1 MKDILN
7 YFHSEE
13 ITNSGII
20 PRLASI
26 KNLSE
31 EKTVASNHREGGIQ
45 IENMALSKG
54 SLVVVHFFAKTGEKS
69 ESTALKTANV
79 PSKRPVSC
87 KRECS
92 NTCTFFDMKSKQ
104 RQIHKK

>member
-1 MKDILN
+1 MKDMN
-7 YFHSEE
+7 YF
-13 ITNSGII
+13 IQRKL

-104 RQIHKK
+104 RQIH

>member
-26 KNLSE
+26 KDFCE
-31 EKTVASNHREGGIQ
+31 EKNCCVKPQRRRDTNRKHGI
-45 IENMALSKG
+45 IKRHPSCR
-54 SLVVVHFFAKTGEKS
+54 SFF
-69 ESTALKTANV
+69 LL
-79 PSKRPVSC
+79 
-87 KRECS
+87 KRER
-92 NTCTFFDMKSKQ
+92 NLKAQ
-104 RQIHKK
+104 L

>member
-26 KNLSE
+26 KNFCE
-31 EKTVASNHREGGIQ
+31 EITAASNHREGGIQ
-45 IENMALSKG
+45 IENTALSKG
-54 SLVVVHFFAKTGEKS
+54 SLFVVHF
-69 ESTALKTANV
+69 LL
-79 PSKRPVSC
+79 
-87 KRECS
+87 KRER
-92 NTCTFFDMKSKQ
+92 NVKAQ
-104 RQIHKK
+104 L